1 MNEEILL
8 VADSV
13 SNEKDLPKDTIFEAI
28 EFALA
33 SAAKKRYKEDVNV
46 MVDIDQSTGDYLT
59 FRYKDVVSFDDYEDS
74 EIHILVDSDFAEE
87 NNLEVGDR
95 FNEQIWCLLFTKK

>member
-13 SNEKDLPKDTIFEAI
+13 SNEKDLPKETIFEAI

-33 SAAKKRYKEDVNV
+33 SAVKKRYKEEVN
-46 MVDIDQSTGDYLT
+46 
-59 FRYKDVVSFDDYEDS
+59 
-74 EIHILVDSDFAEE
+74 ILVD
-87 NNLEVGDR
+87 
-95 FNEQIWCLLFTKK
+95 

>member
-13 SNEKDLPKDTIFEAI
+13 SNEKDLPKETIFEAI

-33 SAAKKRYKEDVNV
+33 SAVKKRYKEEVNIL
-46 MVDIDQSTGDYLT
+46 VDINQTTGDYES
-59 FRYKDVVSFDDYEDS
+59 FRYKDLSL
-74 EIHILVDSDFAEE
+74 IHI
-87 NNLEVGDR
+87 
-95 FNEQIWCLLFTKK
+95 

>member
-13 SNEKDLPKDTIFEAI
+13 SNEKDLPRETIFEAI

-33 SAAKKRYKEDVNV
+33 SAAKKRYKEEVNIL
-46 MVDIDQSTGDYLT
+46 VDIDQST
-59 FRYKDVVSFDDYEDS
+59 
-74 EIHILVDSDFAEE
+74 
-87 NNLEVGDR
+87 
-95 FNEQIWCLLFTKK
+95 